1 MVHNCIIMNHLAKK
15 ALWKAKNAKKG
26 DLLPLLKLSKGAVC
40 VSALTPYYIYGMV
53 DTNPLSF
60 LLSNVIWR

>member
-26 DLLPLLKLSKGAVC
+26 DLLPLLNYRKVQF
-40 VSALTPYYIYGMV
+40 V
-53 DTNPLSF
+53 F
-60 LLSNVIWR
+60 LR

>member
-1 MVHNCIIMNHLAKK
+1 MNHLAKK
-15 ALWKAKNAKKG
+15 ALLETKNAIKG

-40 VSALTPYYIYGMV
+40 VPALTPYYIYGMV

-60 LLSNVIWR
+60 LSSNVIWR